1 MRYIIFLLVLIFSFS
16 AYSSEILKYQFE
28 SIIRD
33 INNENDT
40 KVGIFIK
47 SLSDDDFAYMYNYRN
62 PFIPASN
69 QKLITTVS
77 AIANLSTDF
86 RYKTT
91 LATDGIV
98 KNGTLYG
105 NLYLIGGGDPSLTV
119 QDLENM
125 VKKLKEYGI
134 NRVEGNLIGDNSYFS
149 EEGIGQGW
157 PEDDLNYC
165 FTARFSGLSV
175 NENCLRISVNIK
187 NGKVYVSM
195 DPLNNYYQTVN
206 NIEFSKKAGNVIL
219 RVEGNRLILEGKVS
233 SKRNLNLEFS
243 IPVNHPSIF
252 TLSVLSKILDEN
264 GIEVSGKMYLGKATS
279 YKYFVIHQSKPL
291 RELIK
296 KANKD
301 SNNFYAEQIFRTIGK
316 EVYGEGSTYASARA
330 IIDTLRK
337 MHVAT
342 ENIRIYDGSGLS
354 KYNYTTPE
362 ALVKVLDYI
371 YKTPYFYDFFESLA
385 ISGVDGTLKHRLN
398 DQSLKGRIIAKTGY
412 IKKVKNLSGYV
423 KASNGEVFVFS
434 ILVND
439 LKTTEIA
446 NKLQEKICNIL
457 AQYPRMVGIGNLNTH
472 NKIR

>member
-1 MRYIIFLLVLIFSFS
+1 LRYIIFLLLIFSFS

-47 SLSDDDFAYMYNYRN
+47 SLSEDGFAFMYNYRD

-77 AIANLSTDF
+77 AIANLSPDF
-86 RYKTT
+86 KYKTI
-91 LATDGIV
+91 LATDGNV

-105 NLYLIGGGDPSLTV
+105 NLYLIGGGDPSLAV
-119 QDLENM
+119 QDLENI

-134 NRVEGNLIGDNSYFS
+134 SRVEGNLIGDNSYFS
-149 EEGIGQGW
+149 EEGTGQGW

-195 DPLNNYYQTVN
+195 NPLNNYYQIVN

-219 RVEGNRLILEGKVS
+219 RVEGNKLILEGKVS
-233 SKRNLNLEFS
+233 SKRSLNLEFS

-264 GIEVSGKMYLGKATS
+264 GIKVSGKMYLGKATS
-279 YKYFVIHQSKPL
+279 YKCFVIHQSKPL

-398 DQSLKGRIIAKTGY
+398 DQFLKGRIIAKTGY

-446 NKLQEKICNIL
+446 NKLQEKICSIL
-457 AQYPRMVGIGNLNTH
+457 AQYPRMVGIGNLNTN

>member
-77 AIANLSTDF
+77 AIANLSPDF
-86 RYKTT
+86 KYRTI
-91 LATDGIV
+91 LATDGNV

-149 EEGIGQGW
+149 EEGTGQGW

-187 NGKVYVSM
+187 NSKVYVSM
-195 DPLNNYYQTVN
+195 NPLNNYYQIVN
-206 NIEFSKKAGNVIL
+206 NTEFSKKAGNVIL

-233 SKRNLNLEFS
+233 SKRSLNLEFS

-264 GIEVSGKMYLGKATS
+264 GIKVSGKMYLGKATS

-446 NKLQEKICNIL
+446 NKLQEKICSIL
-457 AQYPRMVGIGNLNTH
+457 AQYSHMVGIGNLNTH
-472 NKIR
+472 NKN

>member
-16 AYSSEILKYQFE
+16 AYSSEILKYELE
-28 SIIRD
+28 STIRE
-33 INNENDT
+33 INNENDA

-47 SLSDDDFAYMYNYRN
+47 SLSEEGFTFMHNHRD

-77 AIANLSTDF
+77 AIANLSPDF
-86 RYKTT
+86 KYKTI
-91 LATDGIV
+91 LATDGNV
-98 KNGTLYG
+98 KNGVLYG

-119 QDLENM
+119 QDLEDM
-125 VKKLKEYGI
+125 VKKLKEFGI

-175 NENCLRISVNIK
+175 NENCLKVMVNIK

-195 DPLNNYYQTVN
+195 DPLNNYYQIVN
-206 NIEFSKKAGNVIL
+206 NIKFSKKSRNVSL
-219 RVEGNRLILEGKVS
+219 KVEGNKLILEGKVS
-233 SKRNLNLEFS
+233 SKRNLSLEFS
-243 IPVNHPSIF
+243 IPVNRPSMF

-264 GIEVSGKMYLGKATS
+264 GIKVSGKTYLRKATS
-279 YKYFVIHQSKPL
+279 NKYLVIHQSKPL

-316 EVYGEGSTYASARA
+316 EVYGEGSAYASARA

-337 MHVAT
+337 MDIAT

-354 KYNYTTPE
+354 RYNATTPE
-362 ALVKVLDYI
+362 ALVKVLEYI

-398 DQSLKGRIIAKTGY
+398 DQFLKGRIIAKTGY

-446 NKLQEKICNIL
+446 NKLQEKICSIL
-457 AQYPRMVGIGNLNTH
+457 AQYPHMVGIGNLNTH
-472 NKIR
+472 NKN

>member
-16 AYSSEILKYQFE
+16 AYSSEVLKYELE
-28 SIIRD
+28 SIIRE
-33 INNENDT
+33 INNKNDA

-47 SLSDDDFAYMYNYRN
+47 SLFENDFVYMHNHRDS
-62 PFIPASN
+62 FIPASN

-77 AIANLSTDF
+77 AIVNLSPDF
-86 RYKTT
+86 KYKTI
-91 LATDGIV
+91 LATDGNV
-98 KNGTLYG
+98 ENETLYG

-119 QDLENM
+119 RDLEDM

-157 PEDDLNYC
+157 PKNDLNYC

-175 NENCLRISVNIK
+175 NQNCLRISVNIK
-187 NGKVYVSM
+187 NGEVYASM
-195 DPLNNYYQTVN
+195 DPLNNYYQIVN
-206 NIEFSKKAGNVIL
+206 NIEFSKKSGNVSL

-233 SKRNLNLEFS
+233 SKRNLNLEFY
-243 IPVNHPSIF
+243 IPVNHPSMF

-264 GIEVSGKMYLGKATS
+264 GIEVSEKMYVEKATS
-279 YKYFVIHQSKPL
+279 YECLVIHESKPL

-296 KANKD
+296 KANKY
-301 SNNFYAEQIFRTIGK
+301 SNNFYAEQIFRTIGR
-316 EVYGEGSTYASARA
+316 EVYGEGSAYASTKA

-337 MHVAT
+337 MDIAT

-354 KYNYTTPE
+354 RYNATTPE
-362 ALVKVLDYI
+362 VLVKVLEYM

-385 ISGVDGTLKHRLN
+385 ISGVDGTLKRRLN
-398 DQSLKGRIIAKTGY
+398 DQFLKGKIIAKTGY

-423 KASNGEVFVFS
+423 KASNDEVFVFS
-434 ILVND
+434 ILVNN
-439 LKTTEIA
+439 LKTTKIA
-446 NKLQEKICNIL
+446 NKLQEKICSIL
-457 AQYPRMVGIGNLNTH
+457 AQYPHMDGWNMQFEY
-472 NKIR
+472 K

>member
-1 MRYIIFLLVLIFSFS
+1 LRYIIFILLLIFNFS

-28 SIIRD
+28 SIIKD
-33 INNENDT
+33 INNENNA
-40 KVGIFIK
+40 KIGIFIK
-47 SLSDDDFAYMYNYRN
+47 SLFEDDFTYMYNYRDS
-62 PFIPASN
+62 FIPASN

-77 AIANLSTDF
+77 AIVNLSPDF
-86 RYKTT
+86 KYRTI
-91 LATDGIV
+91 LATDGNV
-98 KNGTLYG
+98 ENGTLYG

-119 QDLENM
+119 QDLEDM

-157 PEDDLNYC
+157 PKGDLNYC

-175 NENCLRISVNIK
+175 NENCLKVTVNIK
-187 NGKVYVSM
+187 NGEVYASM
-195 DPLNNYYQTVN
+195 NPLNNYYQIVN
-206 NIEFSKKAGNVIL
+206 NIEFSKKSGNVIL
-219 RVEGNRLILEGKVS
+219 RVEGNRIILEGKVS
-233 SKRNLNLEFS
+233 SKRSINLEFP
-243 IPVNHPSIF
+243 IPVNHPSMF

-264 GIEVSGKMYLGKATS
+264 GIEVSGKMYLEKATS
-279 YKYFVIHQSKPL
+279 YKDLVIHQSKPL

-296 KANKD
+296 KANKN

-316 EVYGEGSTYASARA
+316 EVYGEGSTYASVRA

-337 MHVAT
+337 MDIAT

-354 KYNYTTPE
+354 RYNTTTPE
-362 ALVKVLDYI
+362 TLVKVLEYI

-385 ISGVDGTLKHRLN
+385 ISGVDGTLKRRLN
-398 DQSLKGRIIAKTGY
+398 DQFLKGRIIAKTGY

-423 KASNGEVFVFS
+423 KASNDEVFVFS

-446 NKLQEKICNIL
+446 NKLQKKICSIL
-457 AQYPRMVGIGNLNTH
+457 AQYPRMVGIGNLSTH
-472 NKIR
+472 SKN

>member
-1 MRYIIFLLVLIFSFS
+1 LRYIIFLLVLIFNFS
-16 AYSSEILKYQFE
+16 AYSSEILKYELE
-28 SIIRD
+28 SIIRE
-33 INNENDT
+33 INNEDDA
-40 KVGIFIK
+40 KVGILIK
-47 SLSDDDFAYMYNYRN
+47 SLSEEGFTFMYNHRD

-77 AIANLSTDF
+77 ALANLSPDF
-86 RYKTT
+86 KYKTI
-91 LATDGIV
+91 LATDGNV
-98 KNGTLYG
+98 KNGILYG

-119 QDLENM
+119 QDLEDM

-175 NENCLRISVNIK
+175 NENCLKVTVNIK
-187 NGKVYVSM
+187 NGKVYASM
-195 DPLNNYYQTVN
+195 DPLNNYYQFVYS
-206 NIEFSKKAGNVIL
+206 IKFSKKSGNVIL
-219 RVEGNRLILEGKVS
+219 RVEGNKIILEGKAS
-233 SKRNLNLEFS
+233 SKRSINLESS
-243 IPVNHPSIF
+243 IPVNHPSMF
-252 TLSVLSKILDEN
+252 TLSVLSKILDKN
-264 GIEVSGKMYLGKATS
+264 GIEVSGKMYLGKAAS
-279 YKYFVIHQSKPL
+279 YKYLVIHQSKPL

-316 EVYGEGSTYASARA
+316 EVYGEGTAYASARA

-337 MHVAT
+337 MDIAT

-354 KYNYTTPE
+354 RYNTTTPE
-362 ALVKVLDYI
+362 ALVKVLEYI

-398 DQSLKGRIIAKTGY
+398 DQFLKGRIIAKTGY

-423 KASNGEVFVFS
+423 KASNDEVFVFS

-439 LKTTEIA
+439 FKTTEIA
-446 NKLQEKICNIL
+446 NKLQEKICSIL

-472 NKIR
+472 NKN